1 MALAHRPEGNARQK
15 VVNFPRVIIRLRGFA
30 AASLST
36 LIPLFSRH
44 RNAPIRNF
52 LYGLRLARNLSIP
65 HPRAR
70 SKKREAVA
78 LRDARKFNKFGLS
91 RRKRKTISFTTR
103 GKFKNFGSL
112 HVYRG
117 GNVRRIF
124 FVTRGKFKNFDS
136 RRGNGRRYPS
146 RCVEN
151 SKISIFY
158 SFSA

>member
-15 VVNFPRVIIRLRGFA
+15 VVNFPCVIIRLRGFA

-65 HPRAR
+65 PPRAR

-78 LRDARKFNKFGLS
+78 LRDARKFSKFRFS
-91 RRKRKTISFTTR
+91 KRKWKTISFTTR
-103 GKFKNFGSL
+103 GKFKNFDS
-112 HVYRG
+112 RG
-117 GNVRRIF
+117 GNV
-124 FVTRGKFKNFDS
+124 
-136 RRGNGRRYPS
+136 RRYPS